1 MTMKEEKQTVVNHIY
16 GFQFNGCQMSNPTFQ
31 TVVRGDMNDG
41 ERVDDSP
48 EASPEPEADDSP
60 IPEVLLTDGAARL
73 LERLQGAGLLD
84 GQWRPLGLSGTEKG
98 VLAALLSNRL
108 GIDNR
113 WQTFAPLWGMKP
125 ETLRSAYNKG
135 LDQKRTGDF
144 MDRVKKVMG

>member
-60 IPEVLLTDGAARL
+60 IPEVLLTDGIPAGPSAGATLYAARTL
-73 LERLQGAGLLD
+73 LE
-84 GQWRPLGLSGTEKG
+84 KG
-98 VLAALLSNRL
+98 KSKSALCIFQSR
-108 GIDNR
+108 
-113 WQTFAPLWGMKP
+113 QV
-125 ETLRSAYNKG
+125 Y
-135 LDQKRTGDF
+135 
-144 MDRVKKVMG
+144 V